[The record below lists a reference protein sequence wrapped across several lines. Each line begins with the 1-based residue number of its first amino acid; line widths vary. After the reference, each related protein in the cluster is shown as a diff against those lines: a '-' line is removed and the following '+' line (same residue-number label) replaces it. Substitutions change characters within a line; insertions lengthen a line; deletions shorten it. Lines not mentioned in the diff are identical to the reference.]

1 MSPAVAQRSLVL
13 AAVALLAATAALA
26 LSGGGAGGKSSAVAR
41 PGVAGGWY
49 EALAGARSP
58 AASGVRTACG
68 KLLTPGSLG
77 VFHPVLPCGE
87 KVVVA
92 FGGQEVQTIVVDRRA
107 PRPGR
112 QLELTAALAQRL
124 GVEGTQ
130 RIRWRLAEHS

>member
-26 LSGGGAGGKSSAVAR
+26 LSGGGAGRKSPATAG
-41 PGVAGGWY
+41 PAAAGGWY

-77 VFHPVLPCGE
+77 VSHPVLPCGE
-87 KVVVA
+87 RLVVA
-92 FGGQEVQTIVVDRRA
+92 FGGVEVQTTVIDRSA
-107 PRPGR
+107 PQPGR

-124 GVEGTQ
+124 GVKGTQ
-130 RIRWRLAEHS
+130 RIRWRLAEPG